1 VQEVAPDDR
10 REYDGNVDGED
21 QCGEVLARGQQ
32 VAEGA
37 AHQARAGM
45 LGQG

>member
-1 VQEVAPDDR
+1 
-10 REYDGNVDGED
+10 
-21 QCGEVLARGQQ
+21 VLAGGQQ

-45 LGQG
+45 LGPR